1 MRRDQPMFRI
11 STTML
16 LSMFMAPAAA
26 PLMAGG
32 MYLTLARPEA
42 SPDPAAKGAVMLV
55 RADGCQEPAKVEIS
69 AVAEGLV
76 NGQRKTVPLKLT
88 RLGNGTTHAVV
99 PGWPAEGVWVVRVT
113 GKLGSASVYT
123 LVAIGSDGL
132 DRAGTKSKYGA
143 ASEAEIVSMLKGLT
157 RTS

>member
-1 MRRDQPMFRI
+1 MFRI

-16 LSMFMAPAAA
+16 LSMIMAPAAA

-42 SPDPAAKGAVMLV
+42 SPDAAAKGAVILV
-55 RADGCQEPAKVEIS
+55 RADGCQDPAKVEIS

-88 RLGNGTTHAVV
+88 RLANGTTHAVA

-123 LVAIGSDGL
+123 LVAMSPDGM
-132 DRAGTKSKYGA
+132 DRAGAKSKYGSP
-143 ASEAEIVSMLKGLT
+143 SEAEITAMLKSLS

>member
-1 MRRDQPMFRI
+1 MFRI

-16 LSMFMAPAAA
+16 LSMIMAPAAA

-55 RADGCQEPAKVEIS
+55 RADGCQDPAKVEIS

-76 NGQRKTVPLKLT
+76 DGRRATVPLKLT
-88 RLGNGTTHAVV
+88 RLANGQTHAVA
-99 PGWPAEGVWVVRVT
+99 PGWPAGGVWVVRLT
-113 GKLGSASVYT
+113 GKLGAISVYT
-123 LVAIGSDGL
+123 LVAMGPDGM
-132 DRAGTKSKYGA
+132 DRASAKSKYGS
-143 ASEAEIVSMLKGLT
+143 ASEAEIIGMLKSLS